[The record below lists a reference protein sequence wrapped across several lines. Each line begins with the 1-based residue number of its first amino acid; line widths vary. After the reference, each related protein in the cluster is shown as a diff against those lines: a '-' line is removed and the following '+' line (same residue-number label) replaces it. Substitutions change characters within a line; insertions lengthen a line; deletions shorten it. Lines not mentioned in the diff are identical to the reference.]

1 MEPWMWIV
9 AVVVLLVIAGVL
21 VRSLSPK
28 RPEPLS
34 PTTASA
40 APATTAIPIARTD
53 GTLDPAVAAEIDRLV
68 ATDQKIAAIKVLRDH
83 QPLSLQEAKDRVD
96 AWIPGSAPRPA
107 SVAPGGFSADSLPP
121 TTRAEIDRLVAT
133 GQPIAAIKIL
143 REATGLGLKES
154 KGVIDAWR

>member
-34 PTTASA
+34 PATASA
-40 APATTAIPIARTD
+40 APATTAIPIARAD
-53 GTLDPAVAAEIDRLV
+53 GTMDPAVVAEIDRLV

-83 QPLSLQEAKDRVD
+83 QPLSLQEAKDRIDV
-96 AWIPGSAPRPA
+96 WIPGSAPQPASAAPRGFSPTPCRRRPARRSTGSSPPDSRSRRSRSSGRRPA
-107 SVAPGGFSADSLPP
+107 SD
-121 TTRAEIDRLVAT
+121 
-133 GQPIAAIKIL
+133 
-143 REATGLGLKES
+143 
-154 KGVIDAWR
+154 